1 MSKALVCGAGG
12 QLGQELVLTCPE
24 QWQAIPMT
32 RSMLDIAD
40 PDQVAKALDD
50 TEPAWVINAAAFTAV
65 DAAESEPELAHRVN
79 AIGPEVLALQCRE
92 RNIRLLHVSTD
103 FVFDGTQGRPYA
115 PDAEP
120 NPLGVYGRSKLEG
133 EHAVMAAGGSSVI
146 LRTGWVYSRHGG
158 NFVKTMLRL
167 MAELEQLSVVEDQV
181 GTPTW
186 ARGLALTC
194 WGLADHGDVSGI
206 YHWSDAGACSWY
218 DFAVVIREIA
228 LELGLLRQAATLLP
242 IPASQYPTPAQR
254 PGYSVLD
261 KAQTRALLAEPTH
274 HWTGQ
279 LRDMLV
285 DLRQYGQQHEQK
297 HEQQHEKQQP

>member
-1 MSKALVCGAGG
+1 
-12 QLGQELVLTCPE
+12 
-24 QWQAIPMT
+24 
-32 RSMLDIAD
+32 
-40 PDQVAKALDD
+40 
-50 TEPAWVINAAAFTAV
+50 VINAAAFTAV

-79 AIGPEVLALQCRE
+79 AIGPEILALQCRE
-92 RNIRLLHVSTD
+92 RNIRFLHVSTD
-103 FVFDGTQGRPYA
+103 FVFDGTQGRPYV

-133 EHAVMAAGGSSVI
+133 ENAAMAVGGSPVI

-167 MAELEQLSVVEDQV
+167 IAEREQLSVVEDQI

-186 ARGLALTC
+186 ARGLALAC
-194 WGLADHGDVSGI
+194 WGLADHGDASGL

-218 DFAVVIREIA
+218 DFAAAIRDIA

-254 PGYSVLD
+254 PAYSVLD
-261 KAQTRALLAEPTH
+261 KTLTRNLLGHSGH
-274 HWTGQ
+274 HWTSQ
-279 LRDMLV
+279 LRAMLI
-285 DLRQYGQQHEQK
+285 DLQQYQ
-297 HEQQHEKQQP
+297 QQHEKH

>member
-1 MSKALVCGAGG
+1 MSKDLVCGAGG

-24 QWQAIPMT
+24 QCQAIPMT

-50 TEPAWVINAAAFTAV
+50 TEPTWVINAAAFTAV
-65 DAAESEPELAHRVN
+65 DAAESELELAHRVN

-92 RNIRLLHVSTD
+92 RNIRFLHVSTD

-133 EHAVMAAGGSSVI
+133 ENAAMAVGGSPVI

-167 MAELEQLSVVEDQV
+167 MAEREQLSVVEDQI

-186 ARGLALTC
+186 ARGLAMTC
-194 WGLADHGDVSGI
+194 WGLADHDGASGI

-218 DFAVVIREIA
+218 DFATAIREIA

-242 IPASQYPTPAQR
+242 IPASQYPTSAQR
-254 PGYSVLD
+254 PAYSVLD
-261 KAQTRALLAEPTH
+261 KTLTRNLLGHSGH
-274 HWTGQ
+274 HWASQ
-279 LRDMLV
+279 LRAMLI
-285 DLRQYGQQHEQK
+285 DLQQYQ
-297 HEQQHEKQQP
+297 QQHEKH

>member
-120 NPLGVYGRSKLEG
+120 NPLGVYGHSKSAG
-133 EHAVMAAGGSSVI
+133 ENAVMAAGGSPVI

-167 MAELEQLSVVEDQV
+167 MADREQLSVVEDQV

-194 WGLADHGDVSGI
+194 WGLANHGDASGI

-218 DFAVVIREIA
+218 DFAVAIREIA

-261 KAQTRALLAEPTH
+261 KAQTRDLLVEPTN
-274 HWTGQ
+274 HWAGQ
-279 LRDMLV
+279 LRAMLV
-285 DLRQYGQQHEQK
+285 DLQQHQ
-297 HEQQHEKQQP
+297 QQHEKLQP

>member
-1 MSKALVCGAGG
+1 MISKALVCGAGG

-24 QWQAIPMT
+24 QWQAIPLT

-40 PDQVAKALDD
+40 PDQVARALDD
-50 TEPAWVINAAAFTAV
+50 IEPAWVINAAAFTAV

-79 AIGPEVLALQCRE
+79 AIGPEILALRCRE
-92 RNIRLLHVSTD
+92 RNIRVLHVSTD
-103 FVFDGTQGRPYA
+103 FVFDGAQGRPYA

-133 EHAVMAAGGSSVI
+133 ENAVMAAGGSPVI

-167 MAELEQLSVVEDQV
+167 MADREQLSVVEDQV

-194 WGLADHGDVSGI
+194 WGLADHGDASGI

-218 DFAVVIREIA
+218 DFAVAIREIA

-261 KAQTRALLAEPTH
+261 KAQTRDLLVQPTN

-279 LRDMLV
+279 LRAMLV
-285 DLRQYGQQHEQK
+285 DLQQ
-297 HEQQHEKQQP
+297 HEQQHEKHEL

>member
-24 QWQAIPMT
+24 QCQAIPMT

-40 PDQVAKALDD
+40 PDQVARALDD
-50 TEPAWVINAAAFTAV
+50 IEPAWVINAAAFTAV

-79 AIGPEVLALQCRE
+79 AIGPEILALQCRE
-92 RNIRLLHVSTD
+92 RNVRFLHVSTD

-120 NPLGVYGRSKLEG
+120 NPLGVYGRSKLDG
-133 EHAVMAAGGSSVI
+133 ENAVIAAGGSSVI

-167 MAELEQLSVVEDQV
+167 MAEREQLSVVEDQI
-181 GTPTW
+181 GTPTR
-186 ARGLALTC
+186 ARGLALAC
-194 WGLADHGDVSGI
+194 WGLADNGDASGI

-218 DFAVVIREIA
+218 DFAVAIREIA

-242 IPASQYPTPAQR
+242 IPASQYPTPARR
-254 PGYSVLD
+254 PAYSVLD
-261 KAQTRALLAEPTH
+261 KTLTRKLLGH
-274 HWTGQ
+274 SGNHWTSQ
-279 LRDMLV
+279 LRAMLV
-285 DLRQYGQQHEQK
+285 DLQQHEQ
-297 HEQQHEKQQP
+297 QNEKQQP

>member
-24 QWQAIPMT
+24 QFQAIPMT

-40 PDQVAKALDD
+40 PVQVAKALDD
-50 TEPAWVINAAAFTAV
+50 TGPSWVINAAAFTAV

-79 AIGPEVLALQCRE
+79 AMGPEILALQCRE
-92 RNIRLLHVSTD
+92 RNIRFLHVSTD
-103 FVFDGTQGRPYA
+103 FVFDGTQGHPYA

-120 NPLGVYGRSKLEG
+120 NPLGVYGRSKLDG
-133 EHAVMAAGGSSVI
+133 ENAVIAAGGSSVI

-167 MAELEQLSVVEDQV
+167 MAEREQLSVVEDQI

-186 ARGLALTC
+186 ARGLALAC
-194 WGLADHGDVSGI
+194 WGLADHGDASGI

-218 DFAVVIREIA
+218 DFAVAIREIA

-242 IPASQYPTPAQR
+242 IPASQYPTPARR
-254 PGYSVLD
+254 PAYSVLD
-261 KAQTRALLAEPTH
+261 KTLTRKLLGHSGH
-274 HWTGQ
+274 HWTSQ
-279 LRDMLV
+279 LRAMLV
-285 DLRQYGQQHEQK
+285 DLQQHEQ
-297 HEQQHEKQQP
+297 QNEKQQP

>member
-1 MSKALVCGAGG
+1 MPRALVCGANG

-24 QWQAIPMT
+24 HWQTLPMA

-40 PDQVAKALDD
+40 HDQVARVLDE

-65 DAAESEPELAHRVN
+65 DAAESEQESAQRVN
-79 AIGPEVLALQCRE
+79 GLGPEMLATQCQR

-103 FVFDGTQGRPYA
+103 FVFDGTQGRPYG
-115 PDAEP
+115 PDDEP
-120 NPLGVYGRSKLEG
+120 KPLGVYGRSKLAG
-133 EHAVMAAGGSSVI
+133 EKAVLSAGGSPVV

-167 MAELEQLSVVEDQV
+167 MAEREQLSVVEDQI

-194 WGLADHGDVSGI
+194 WGLIDHGNATGI

-218 DFAVVIREIA
+218 DFAAAIRHIG
-228 LELGLLRQAATLLP
+228 LDLGLLPQAATLIP
-242 IPASQYPTPAQR
+242 IPTSQYPTPAQR
-254 PGYSVLD
+254 PAYSVLD
-261 KAQTRALLAEPTH
+261 KTSTRNLLGHPGY
-274 HWTGQ
+274 HWTSQ
-279 LRDMLV
+279 LRAMLI
-285 DLRQYGQQHEQK
+285 DLQQFEK
-297 HEQQHEKQQP
+297 HLL

>member
-24 QWQAIPMT
+24 QCQAIPMT

-40 PDQVAKALDD
+40 PVQVAKALDD
-50 TEPAWVINAAAFTAV
+50 TGPSWVINAAAFTAV
-65 DAAESEPELAHRVN
+65 DAAESEPESAHRVN
-79 AIGPEVLALQCRE
+79 AMGPEILALQCRE
-92 RNIRLLHVSTD
+92 RNIRFLHVSTD
-103 FVFDGTQGRPYA
+103 FVFDGTQGHPYA

-120 NPLGVYGRSKLEG
+120 NPLGVYGRSKLDG
-133 EHAVMAAGGSSVI
+133 ENAVIAAGGSSVI

-167 MAELEQLSVVEDQV
+167 IAEREQLSVVEDQI

-186 ARGLALTC
+186 ARGLALAC
-194 WGLADHGDVSGI
+194 WGLADHGDASGI

-218 DFAVVIREIA
+218 DFAVAIREIA

-242 IPASQYPTPAQR
+242 IPASQYPTPARR
-254 PGYSVLD
+254 PAYSVLD
-261 KAQTRALLAEPTH
+261 KTLTRKLLGH
-274 HWTGQ
+274 SGNHWTSQ
-279 LRDMLV
+279 LRAMLV
-285 DLRQYGQQHEQK
+285 DLQQHEQ
-297 HEQQHEKQQP
+297 QNEKQQP